1 VSAATDDLYSEDMI
15 DLRALAA
22 RLWSRRRWIFASVI
36 VCTAASS
43 AGAFLM
49 TPIYRA
55 TTVFVP
61 ASISRPSVSS
71 LLGGA
76 LGSLGDLASIAGL
89 NVGSGAPE
97 TEEALALLKSRQ
109 YTEAFI
115 ADRNLTPEF
124 FPSRWDARNRRWK
137 VGTVPPTPAQAY
149 KYFND
154 EVRSV
159 IEDKKTGL
167 ITLQIDWRDRM
178 EAAQWA
184 NELLMGLNTLAR
196 TRAIERADASVGYL
210 EKELNTTSVIATRD
224 AINRL
229 IEAQI
234 KQRMLANVTEE
245 YAFRVVDRAMAPDK
259 TDVFKPKKLVM
270 IAAGFGLGVLLG
282 AAAALFTDS
291 MSRKRVVRKAGI

>member
-1 VSAATDDLYSEDMI
+1 MI
-15 DLRALAA
+15 DLWALAG
-22 RLWSRRRWIFASVI
+22 RLWSRRRWIIASVV
-36 VCTAASS
+36 VCTAAF
-43 AGAFLM
+43 AVAAFLM

-61 ASISRPSVSS
+61 ASAGRPSVSS

-115 ADRNLTPEF
+115 ADRNLMAEF
-124 FPSRWDARNRRWK
+124 FPAKWDAQRRKWK
-137 VGTVPPTPAQAY
+137 EGVVPPTPAQAY
-149 KYFND
+149 KYFN
-154 EVRSV
+154 EEIRSV
-159 IEDKKTGL
+159 LVDKKTGL

-184 NELLMGLNTLAR
+184 NELLMGLNALAR
-196 TRAIERADASVGYL
+196 ARAIQRADASVGYL
-210 EKELNTTSVIATRD
+210 EKELSQTSVIATRD
-224 AINRL
+224 AISRL
-229 IEAQI
+229 MEAQI

-245 YAFRVVDRAMAPDK
+245 YAFRIVDRAMAPDR
-259 TDVFKPKKLVM
+259 TDVLRPKKRIM
-270 IAAGFGLGVLLG
+270 IAAGFGLGTLLG
-282 AAAALFTDS
+282 VAGTLLAESL
-291 MSRKRVVRKAGI
+291 SRKRAVIKAAA